1 MVICSPR
8 AVMCY
13 VLALL
18 LPVSM
23 LSAQNSPAGG
33 AILLSRGMVTI
44 NGDLVKNSSALL
56 GSEEISTGMESAA
69 QITSSGS
76 DVLIAADTM
85 ASYAHDAIHL
95 RSGAI
100 LITSRS
106 GMSAQLDKMKFS
118 PTNLSAL
125 TKYEVRSVGCDVTV
139 SVREGRVSLPDG
151 RVLDKGQSF
160 QGTSVPCDKA
170 IAAAAVGKHIPYAAL
185 GLLALGGAGTAAGVA
200 LLNSGG
206 AVAVSPSSP

>member
-1 MVICSPR
+1 MATCNPR

-13 VLALL
+13 IMALL

-33 AILLSRGMVTI
+33 AILTPHGMVTI

-56 GSEEISTGMESAA
+56 GSEAISTGLESAA

-76 DVLIAADTM
+76 DVLIAADTL
-85 ASYAHDAIHL
+85 ASYAHDSIQL
-95 RSGAI
+95 KSGAI

-106 GMSAQLDKMKFS
+106 GMSAQLDKMKIS

-125 TKYEVRSVGCDVTV
+125 TKFEVRSVGCDVTV
-139 SVREGRVSLPDG
+139 SVREGSVTLPDG

-160 QGTSVPCDKA
+160 QGATKPCGTA
-170 IAAAAVGKHIPYAAL
+170 IAAVGKHIPYAAV
-185 GLLALGGAGTAAGVA
+185 GLLALGGAGAAAGVA

-206 AVAVSPSSP
+206 AAAVSPSRP